1 MQRKENYQK
10 ISKALES
17 LSQEEIQEL
26 LSSGE
31 KIHIGIGGTAVKL
44 EIESI
49 PVFAKKIPLTEI
61 DMQNEFST
69 KNLFNLPTY
78 YQYGVG
84 STGFGAWRELKAHE
98 MTTQWVID
106 EECENFPIMYNYKIV
121 QENNPQ
127 NMDQEKLEKYVSYW
141 GGSEAIEN
149 RMKSLHDSKHSVVV
163 FLEFIPYTLKSY
175 KINLDANMI
184 ERDLIKTVNFMAK
197 KGMIHFDGHYRNIL
211 TDGQKLY
218 FADYGLAT
226 SLEFDLSE
234 AEVEFFHRHKR
245 YDLAHGLFAISHNS
259 PDAPEM
265 PADIKALQDKY
276 QSASERYYEF
286 IKSLRLDETKSI
298 IYPEEELLILTEDA
312 YNDFEMVGPAGFEPA
327 TTPL

>member
-84 STGFGAWRELKAHE
+84 STGFGSAGVGSA
-98 MTTQWVID
+98 TTG
-106 EECENFPIMYNYKIV
+106 CSASHAAYCA
-121 QENNPQ
+121 
-127 NMDQEKLEKYVSYW
+127 S
-141 GGSEAIEN
+141 A
-149 RMKSLHDSKHSVVV
+149 
-163 FLEFIPYTLKSY
+163 
-175 KINLDANMI
+175 A
-184 ERDLIKTVNFMAK
+184 
-197 KGMIHFDGHYRNIL
+197 
-211 TDGQKLY
+211 
-218 FADYGLAT
+218 AT
-226 SLEFDLSE
+226 SSG
-234 AEVEFFHRHKR
+234 V
-245 YDLAHGLFAISHNS
+245 N
-259 PDAPEM
+259 
-265 PADIKALQDKY
+265 
-276 QSASERYYEF
+276 
-286 IKSLRLDETKSI
+286 
-298 IYPEEELLILTEDA
+298 
-312 YNDFEMVGPAGFEPA
+312 
-327 TTPL
+327 

>member
-127 NMDQEKLEKYVSYW
+127 NMDQEKLEKY
-141 GGSEAIEN
+141 
-149 RMKSLHDSKHSVVV
+149 L
-163 FLEFIPYTLKSY
+163 
-175 KINLDANMI
+175 
-184 ERDLIKTVNFMAK
+184 
-197 KGMIHFDGHYRNIL
+197 
-211 TDGQKLY
+211 
-218 FADYGLAT
+218 
-226 SLEFDLSE
+226 
-234 AEVEFFHRHKR
+234 
-245 YDLAHGLFAISHNS
+245 
-259 PDAPEM
+259 
-265 PADIKALQDKY
+265 
-276 QSASERYYEF
+276 
-286 IKSLRLDETKSI
+286 
-298 IYPEEELLILTEDA
+298 
-312 YNDFEMVGPAGFEPA
+312 
-327 TTPL
+327 